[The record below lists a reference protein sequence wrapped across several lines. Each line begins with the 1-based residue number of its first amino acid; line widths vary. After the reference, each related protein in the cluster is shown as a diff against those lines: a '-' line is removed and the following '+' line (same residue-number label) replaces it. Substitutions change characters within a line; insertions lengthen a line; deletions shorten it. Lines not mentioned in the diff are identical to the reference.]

1 MSMTSDPLET
11 PERVQAFMADLTFR
25 DEPVAVEDLPPLP
38 VPGEDALVPRSFKLP
53 ARLDAALEQL
63 AEARNVNKSVLVRQ
77 YLEAAVT
84 ADLAARQG
92 GGVLI
97 PLADALRA
105 LASLG
110 QLPHTA

>member
-1 MSMTSDPLET
+1 MTSDPLET

-25 DEPVAVEDLPPLP
+25 DEPVAP
-38 VPGEDALVPRSFKLP
+38 
-53 ARLDAALEQL
+53 
-63 AEARNVNKSVLVRQ
+63 RQ